1 MEKKVTQTIVAKKQ
15 SAKKKSIPIFD
26 MKGTVTGTIDLPD
39 GIFAVSASPKLL
51 SLYVRVYLNNQ
62 KFNVATTKSRSAV
75 KGSTRKIYRQK
86 GTGRAR
92 HGDIKA
98 PIFVGGGIAHGPKPR
113 DYSLKISQQMKKLAL
128 FGALSE
134 KFRLGKLQVIT
145 GLAEIEA
152 KTKKMME
159 VLADL
164 GLWQKKNKKQEK
176 TLLLHYSKTR
186 NIYLAGRNISFL
198 KPVFLTNLNTYEILK
213 HQNLLLTTDA
223 LQSI

>member
-98 PIFVGGGIAHGPKPR
+98 PIFVGGGIAHGPR
-113 DYSLKISQQMKKLAL
+113 
-128 FGALSE
+128 GVR
-134 KFRLGKLQVIT
+134 RLLI
-145 GLAEIEA
+145 
-152 KTKKMME
+152 M
-159 VLADL
+159 
-164 GLWQKKNKKQEK
+164 NKKQKVKALKVALTDSLKRNAFVGALDITDLKNK
-176 TLLLHYSKTR
+176 TKQAVNTF
-186 NIYLAGRNISFL
+186 NIIIPDRS
-198 KPVFLTNLNTYEILK
+198 
-213 HQNLLLTTDA
+213 
-223 LQSI
+223 